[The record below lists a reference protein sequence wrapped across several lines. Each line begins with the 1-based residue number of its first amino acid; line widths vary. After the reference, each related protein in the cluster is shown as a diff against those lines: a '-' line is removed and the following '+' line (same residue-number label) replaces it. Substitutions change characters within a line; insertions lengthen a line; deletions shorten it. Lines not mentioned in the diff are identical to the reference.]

1 MPDAD
6 PPPATA
12 IQLRLLEVVHVQPV
26 PFAVTV
32 NDPLPP
38 VIARLRVAGVTV
50 KEHDAAAWFT
60 VKFWPAI
67 ASVADRAVVFGFA
80 ATLNPADPLLVPLA
94 PLVIVIHET
103 GDVADQA
110 HPEGAVTVTVPV
122 SPPAA
127 IDALDGEI
135 VGVHVT
141 ADCVTV
147 NVFPPIVSV
156 PLRDWFFVFAATEKL
171 ADPLPDPL
179 APAVTV
185 IHVALLTVVH
195 AQPVIALTV
204 VDPEPPDAFT
214 VCDEG
219 EIVGVQG
226 APASLTVNAMP
237 PIVRVP
243 LRGVVVR
250 FGSALKP
257 TVPAPVPLLPDVTVN
272 QLSLLVAVQSH
283 PACVVIVTL
292 PVPPRP
298 ATDCEI
304 GEIAYEH
311 VAAA

>member
-1 MPDAD
+1 
-6 PPPATA
+6 
-12 IQLRLLEVVHVQPV
+12 LRLLDVVQEHPL

-38 VIARLRVAGVTV
+38 EIAMFSVVGVTV
-50 KEHDAAAWFT
+50 KEHDAAAWVT

-67 ASVADRAVVFGFA
+67 ASVADRTVVLGFA
-80 ATLNPADPLLVPLA
+80 ATAKPADPLPVPLA
-94 PLVIVIHET
+94 PLVIVTHDT
-103 GDVADQA
+103 GDVADHAQ
-110 HPEGAVTVTVPV
+110 PEGAVTVTVPV
-122 SPPAA
+122 PPPAA

-147 NVFPPIVSV
+147 NVFPPIVKV
-156 PLRDWFFVFAATEKL
+156 PVRDWFFVFAPMEKL
-171 ADPLPDPL
+171 DEPFPDPF

-195 AQPVIALTV
+195 AQPVMALMVVDPDPPDALTV
-204 VDPEPPDAFT
+204 
-214 VCDEG
+214 CDDG
-219 EIVGVQG
+219 EIVGVHG

-243 LRGVVVR
+243 FRGVVVG

-257 TVPAPVPLLPDVTVN
+257 TVPPPVPLLPDVTVS
-272 QLSLLVAVQSH
+272 QPSLLVADQLQ
-283 PACVVIVTL
+283 PPCVVSVTL
-292 PVPPRP
+292 PVPPTP
-298 ATDCEI
+298 PTDCEI

-311 VAAA
+311 VAAS